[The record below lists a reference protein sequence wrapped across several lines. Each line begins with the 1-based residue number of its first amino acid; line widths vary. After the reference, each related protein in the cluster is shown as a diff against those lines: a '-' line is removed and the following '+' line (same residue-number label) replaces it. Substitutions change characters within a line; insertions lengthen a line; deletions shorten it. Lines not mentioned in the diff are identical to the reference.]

1 MARGFFRELK
11 HYSLYSIA
19 KELETDIDKTKSLV
33 GILKRYGIVKGVNKS
48 KPDYVELSN
57 QDIVLTDVS
66 EKTPDIEYVFDF
78 VGVVVLQ
85 DHVFKCYPKYITS
98 TAEPMEH
105 LKKVL
110 KVIKKYNSREQL
122 IYLYNGED
130 DGKIFNHLAVSLHLL
145 EEYFTYGLYT
155 NQREIIEINGE
166 GEVLWDRTI
175 NETFAYIQN
184 NRPYY
189 MELKTHNNIDNDTDY
204 FRCLHESVISQC
216 SSELRKVGLLDLFD
230 IVDVELTHSLIENF
244 GDTDYIL
251 YRLQQEIQT
260 QYVTRKKNLLKT
272 LYSYIANTRTDE
284 SDISLS
290 LYGTNSFNLVW
301 ERVCADNFGNVL
313 DEKLESLPLG
323 VSKEY
328 ENMKNKALKKIID
341 NPVWHKNTP
350 NICDKKTDTL
360 KPDLVCIY
368 PCTVAGDYCFGIFDA
383 KYYNINF
390 VQQSSNW
397 KVTGQ
402 PGVGDVT
409 KQYLYQLAF
418 DDFIIKQGY
427 QYVQNLFLCPQ
438 EDSDADYGYVEM
450 KMMHAIGDKELENI
464 LVVKLYADEMYDYFL
479 SGKQIQKIW
488 EYIPQVS
495 QRLIVNQN
503 FSGRMMAY
511 LRKMVLYSQ
520 IAELKM
526 EMKSEHGRLI
536 YPEKIKREVGAK
548 LIYDTICPVASG
560 TFYGF
565 NPYEEEYG
573 NRVAE
578 NGDDSYSMCEQIAEA
593 AMNIER
599 EIKKLNE
606 TELKNRQT
614 IEIILKKSFE
624 KETNISSMA
633 EGRMLNLMIEKI
645 MELIREMYL

>member
-57 QDIVLTDVS
+57 QDIILMDVS

-98 TAEPMEH
+98 TVEPMEH

-110 KVIKKYNSREQL
+110 KVIKKYSSREQL

-130 DGKIFNHLAVSLHLL
+130 DSKIFNHLAVSLHLL

-204 FRCLHESVISQC
+204 FRCLHESIISQC
-216 SSELRKVGLLDLFD
+216 SRELRKVGLLDLFD
-230 IVDVELTHSLIENF
+230 IADVELSHSLIENF

-260 QYVTRKKNLLKT
+260 QYVTRKQNLLKT
-272 LYSYIANTRTDE
+272 LYTYIANTRTDE
-284 SDISLS
+284 SGISLS
-290 LYGTNSFNLVW
+290 LYGTNCFNLVW

-313 DEKLESLPLG
+313 DEKIESLPLG

-350 NICDKKTDTL
+350 NIYDKKTDTL

-368 PCTVAGDYCFGIFDA
+368 SCTVAGDYCFGIFDA

-438 EDSDADYGYVEM
+438 EEADSDYGYVEM

-464 LVVKLYADEMYDYFL
+464 LVVKLCADEMYDYFL
-479 SGKQIQKIW
+479 SGKQVQKIW

-495 QRLIVNQN
+495 QRLVVNQN

-511 LRKMVLYSQ
+511 LRKMVSYSQ

-599 EIKKLNE
+599 EIKKLDE
-606 TELKNRQT
+606 PELKNRQT

-633 EGRMLNLMIEKI
+633 EGRMLNIMIEKI
-645 MELIREMYL
+645 MELVREMYL